1 MIRFNIFGCV
11 DWHTGMI
18 FICIY
23 YINYIYIY
31 ICMID
36 PDCVCIYVWLA
47 AAGGKGTE
55 WTRPASQPG
64 YTTQG
69 TEQIV
74 QQNRRWVVS
83 FHENDA
89 LIFDCW
95 MLCPHSCIWPCQSVK
110 KTYFSICPLHCGF
123 WEFWCWARPHEVENQ
138 PEEAQTSAR
147 CTAICNHIWHG
158 SVRSRSTVPF
168 L

>member
-1 MIRFNIFGCV
+1 
-11 DWHTGMI
+11 
-18 FICIY
+18 
-23 YINYIYIY
+23 
-31 ICMID
+31 MID

-110 KTYFSICPLHCGF
+110 KTYISQSAHCIVDF
-123 WEFWCWARPHEVENQ
+123 ENFDVGRVHTRLRTSQKRLRQVQGAQ
-138 PEEAQTSAR
+138 PFATTFDMAVSAR
-147 CTAICNHIWHG
+147 EVQSHFCNYSHWQNWLDGISERDLWL
-158 SVRSRSTVPF
+158 VIRSWSCPVSSC
-168 L
+168 